1 MGQTGEVTMTSSPKD
16 SPPSTG
22 RPRGRPR
29 GGQLDIGAEAILDA
43 AERVI
48 ARDGAGTSIDAVAIE
63 AGITKPIVYARVGSR
78 AELANALA
86 DRLAS
91 RMVVAARDALAG
103 RTFTR
108 DSLGDFVAANLLAV
122 LEHRELFLYVTGGST
137 EQTALSRLAL
147 AERSATPL
155 ARALERWRTGSGHD
169 PDVAESW
176 AYAMVGMLQ
185 MASLWVIDD
194 GAPDPRSVAD
204 HVAEL
209 LWWGLAGS
217 RQTPATE

>member
-1 MGQTGEVTMTSSPKD
+1 MGRNEGCVVKQSDRM
-16 SPPSTG
+16 STETRG
-22 RPRGRPR
+22 PGRPR
-29 GGQLDIGAEAILDA
+29 GGQLDIGPEAILDA

-48 ARDGAGTSIDAVAIE
+48 RRDGASASIDSVAIE

-91 RMVVAARDALAG
+91 RMIAAARESLAG
-103 RTFTR
+103 RSFTR
-108 DSLGDFVAANLLAV
+108 ESLVGFIAANLSTV
-122 LEHRELFLYVTGGST
+122 LEHRELFLYVTSGST
-137 EQTALSRLAL
+137 EQTALSRLSL

-155 ARALERWRTGSGHD
+155 ARALELWRIGVGRD
-169 PDVAESW
+169 AAVAESW

-194 GAPDPRSVAD
+194 TSPDPESVAT
-204 HVAEL
+204 HMSEL
-209 LWWGLAGS
+209 LWWGLVGERS
-217 RQTPATE
+217 SE

>member
-1 MGQTGEVTMTSSPKD
+1 MGRNEGCVVKQSDRM
-16 SPPSTG
+16 STETRG
-22 RPRGRPR
+22 PGRPR
-29 GGQLDIGAEAILDA
+29 GGQLDIGPEAILDA

-48 ARDGAGTSIDAVAIE
+48 RRDGASASIDSVAIE

-91 RMVVAARDALAG
+91 RMIAAARESLAG
-103 RTFTR
+103 RSFTR
-108 DSLGDFVAANLLAV
+108 ESLGGFIAANLSTV
-122 LEHRELFLYVTGGST
+122 LEHRELFLYVTSGST
-137 EQTALSRLAL
+137 EQTALSRLSL

-155 ARALERWRTGSGHD
+155 ARALELWRIGVGRD
-169 PDVAESW
+169 AAVAESW

-194 GAPDPRSVAD
+194 TSPDPELVAT
-204 HVAEL
+204 HMSEL
-209 LWWGLAGS
+209 LWWGLVGERS
-217 RQTPATE
+217 SE

>member
-1 MGQTGEVTMTSSPKD
+1 MKQTDQMSTMSR
-16 SPPSTG
+16 
-22 RPRGRPR
+22 RPGRPR
-29 GGQLDIGAEAILDA
+29 GGQLDIGPDAILDA

-48 ARDGAGTSIDAVAIE
+48 RRDGASASIDAVAVE

-91 RMVVAARDALAG
+91 RMITASREAMGG

-108 DSLGDFVAANLLAV
+108 ESLADFIAANLVTV

-137 EQTALSRLAL
+137 EQTALSRLSL

-155 ARALERWRTGSGHD
+155 ARALERWREGVGREPT
-169 PDVAESW
+169 VAGSW

-185 MASLWVIDD
+185 MASLWVIDE
-194 GAPDPRSVAD
+194 ASPDPRSVAD
-204 HVAEL
+204 HLAEL
-209 LWWGLAGS
+209 LWWGLAGE
-217 RQTPATE
+217 RPTD

>member
-1 MGQTGEVTMTSSPKD
+1 MKQTDHMSSIEM
-16 SPPSTG
+16 SSVSR
-22 RPRGRPR
+22 RPGRPR
-29 GGQLDIGAEAILDA
+29 GGHLDIGPDVILDA

-48 ARDGAGTSIDAVAIE
+48 RRDGASASIDAVAAE

-91 RMVVAARDALAG
+91 RMVTATRESMAG

-108 DSLGDFVAANLLAV
+108 ESLADFMKANLVTV
-122 LEHRELFLYVTGGST
+122 LDHRELFLYVTGGST
-137 EQTALSRLAL
+137 DQTALSRLSL

-155 ARALERWRTGSGHD
+155 ARALERWRDGAGRD
-169 PDVAESW
+169 PGVAGTW

-185 MASLWVIDD
+185 MVSLWVIDD
-194 GAPDPRSVAD
+194 TSPDPGSVAD
-204 HVAEL
+204 HLAEL
-209 LWWGLAGS
+209 LWWGLAGERS
-217 RQTPATE
+217 SG

>member
-1 MGQTGEVTMTSSPKD
+1 M
-16 SPPSTG
+16 STVSR
-22 RPRGRPR
+22 RPGRPR
-29 GGQLDIGAEAILDA
+29 GGHLDIGPDAILDA

-48 ARDGAGTSIDAVAIE
+48 ARDGASASIDAVAVE

-86 DRLAS
+86 DRLAVRMIDAS
-91 RMVVAARDALAG
+91 RGAMGG

-108 DSLGDFVAANLLAV
+108 ESLADFIAANLVTV
-122 LEHRELFLYVTGGST
+122 LGHRELFLYVTGGST
-137 EQTALSRLAL
+137 EQTALSRLSL

-155 ARALERWRTGSGHD
+155 ARALERWRETAGRD
-169 PDVAESW
+169 AAVAGSW

-194 GAPDPRSVAD
+194 TSPDPRSVAD
-204 HVAEL
+204 HLAEL
-209 LWWGLAGS
+209 LWWGLAGDRRS
-217 RQTPATE
+217 G